1 MGLNPYDYLAGYV
14 NNDDGLLYV
23 IGNELGSVICFTSEG
38 EYRTTTLASNGK
50 ILLNTL
56 FEAGYEL
63 GGYEVEKT
71 KLQINAK
78 LPDLDKYVLF

>member
-1 MGLNPYDYLAGYV
+1 M
-14 NNDDGLLYV
+14 
-23 IGNELGSVICFTSEG
+23 FTSEG
-38 EYRTTTLASNGK
+38 EYRTTTFASNGK

-78 LPDLDKYVLF
+78 LPDWDKYVLF